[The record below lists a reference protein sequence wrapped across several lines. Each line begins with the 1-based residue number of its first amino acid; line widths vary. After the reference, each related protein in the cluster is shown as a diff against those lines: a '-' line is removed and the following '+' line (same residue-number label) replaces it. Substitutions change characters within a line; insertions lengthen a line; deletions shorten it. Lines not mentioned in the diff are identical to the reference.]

1 MMGGGSAWFS
11 VSVMGH
17 LRFFLVEKEAEE
29 KSACSGV
36 LLQDSPG
43 VLVPD
48 ERKTTKQKTASPSK
62 QALGDVQNAAH
73 TSVLLVISECV

>member
-17 LRFFLVEKEAEE
+17 LRFFLVEREAE
-29 KSACSGV
+29 KRSACSGV
-36 LLQDSPG
+36 LLQDRRG

-62 QALGDVQNAAH
+62 RSKCSSHFSAVGDQ
-73 TSVLLVISECV
+73 